1 MVNRTVGEVVGI
13 LVHGHCR
20 RQTETVANSL
30 YFWENGAHEACSGKR
45 TVE

>member
-1 MVNRTVGEVVGI
+1 MVYRTVGEVVGI

-20 RQTETVANSL
+20 IQTETVANSPH
-30 YFWENGAHEACSGKR
+30 FWENGAHEACSGKR